1 MRIKLLSANRSTDLT
16 RGVIWKQ
23 LVVFAIPLVL
33 SNLLQSMY
41 GMMDMIITG
50 YFVGSEGLSAVAN
63 SSTIMHFV
71 TQIMM
76 GVTTGGS
83 ILISQYFGAGDRDN
97 CKKTITTLFT
107 FSMVFAAVLM
117 FIFLFFSRS
126 ILSLFNSP
134 AIDDATIYL
143 GTCAFGVVFIAGYN
157 STSAAMRSVGN
168 SRGPLIC
175 VIISCVI
182 NIVLDYIFVGPMGWG
197 VFGAAV
203 ATVIGQGVSF
213 IVSLI
218 IVLRNRE
225 LYGLSLSKLYIHTDK
240 LKAVLKLGIPVCV
253 QMTVANVSWLSVMYL
268 INGYGVFAS
277 AGNGVSAK
285 IKDFCLLFITAM
297 SSASAAMIAQN
308 IGAREYDRARKV
320 MYTAM
325 SIALGMSL
333 LIITVVELFAPQLVS
348 IFTKESETAAVAVKN
363 IRIEII
369 SQIFYASFQMY
380 HSLALGAGHTWFVLM
395 SSFINCILARLVL
408 IFILNHFIGLVG
420 VYVACMVAPA
430 SSVPVGFWYE
440 RSNRWRHGEKA
451 GARA

>member
-1 MRIKLLSANRSTDLT
+1 MRFPSTNRSTDLT
-16 RGVIWKQ
+16 KGVIWKQ
-23 LVVFAIPLVL
+23 LVVFAVPLVI

-41 GMMDMIITG
+41 GMVDMIITG
-50 YFVGSEGLSAVAN
+50 YFVGTEGLSAVSN
-63 SSTIMHFV
+63 SSTILHFV
-71 TQIMM
+71 TQLLM
-76 GVTTGGS
+76 GVSTGGS
-83 ILISQYFGAGDRDN
+83 ILISQYFGAGDKDN

-107 FSMVFAAVLM
+107 FSMAFGAVLM
-117 FIFLFFSRS
+117 FVFLLFARP
-126 ILSLFNSP
+126 ILTLFNAP
-134 AIDDATIYL
+134 AIDGATKYL
-143 GTCAFGVVFIAGYN
+143 VTCSLGVIFIAGYN
-157 STSAAMRSVGN
+157 STGAAMRSVGN
-168 SRGPLIC
+168 SRGPLVC

-182 NIVLDYIFVGPMGWG
+182 NIILDFVFVGPLDWG

-213 IVSLI
+213 VVSLV
-218 IVLRNRE
+218 IVLRDRE

-285 IKDFCLLFITAM
+285 IKDFCLLFISAM

-308 IGAREYDRARKV
+308 IGAKEYDRARKV

-325 SIALGMSL
+325 SIALCMSV
-333 LIITVVELFAPQLVS
+333 LIITVVEIFAPQLVS
-348 IFTKESETAAVAVKN
+348 IFTDEIETKEVAVRN
-363 IRIEII
+363 LRIEII

-408 IFILNHFIGLVG
+408 IFILNHTLGLVG
-420 VYVACMVAPA
+420 IYIACMVAPA

-440 RSNRWRHGEKA
+440 RSNRWRRGGKA
-451 GARA
+451 KA